1 MAPSFFLL
9 KYVTAGKYDEKH
21 IRNLGD
27 VVNGGDPGRKDDDE
41 IILFPTGG
49 MPLHDIAWGYTL
61 YEKAREKGLGV
72 PFEFFD
78 QAYWR

>member
-1 MAPSFFLL
+1 
-9 KYVTAGKYDEKH
+9 
-21 IRNLGD
+21 
-27 VVNGGDPGRKDDDE
+27 
-41 IILFPTGG
+41 